1 MPTKNLEIEP
11 VDLWR
16 ILKGSGIK
24 YVKFIIMDINGAPRS
39 EIVPIDM
46 AKDLFI
52 DGMPFD
58 ASSIP
63 SYSTVNKSDFVAY
76 IDPRAVYIEY
86 WQDGKVADVFTM
98 VSDIADKPS
107 PLDPRRVLNDTLEEA
122 RSKGYEFLMG
132 VEVEFFVVKEDGG
145 KPIFADPG
153 IYFDGWNIT
162 VQSQFM
168 KELITSIA
176 EAGINYTKIH
186 HEVAPSQYEINI
198 GTTDPLRLADQI
210 VYFKIM
216 AKDIA
221 RKYGLIATFMPKPFW
236 GVNGSGAH
244 THISVWRNGN
254 NLFLSNTGKITE
266 ECGYAISAILSNA
279 RALSSFVAPLVNS
292 YKRLVPHHE
301 APTRI
306 VWGYANRSAMVR
318 VPQYKMRINRI
329 EYRHPDPSMNP
340 YLAFAAIVKT
350 IIRGLE
356 ERKEPPP
363 PTEEV
368 AYELTNAPE
377 TPATLEDTL
386 KEFSKSFLATELPS
400 ELVNAYI
407 RVKQN
412 EWEDYLTNV
421 GSWEKTWN
429 VITQWEYNRYL
440 ISA

>member
-1 MPTKNLEIEP
+1 MPTKGLEIEP

-16 ILKGSGIK
+16 ILKASGIK
-24 YVKFIIMDINGAPRS
+24 YVKFIIVDINGSPRS

-63 SYSTVNKSDFVAY
+63 SYSTVNRSDFVAY
-76 IDPRAVYIEY
+76 VDPRAVYIEY

-107 PLDPRRVLNDTLEEA
+107 PLDPRRLLNDVLESA
-122 RSKGYEFLMG
+122 KSKGYEFLMG
-132 VEVEFFVVKEDGG
+132 VEVEFFVVKEEGG
-145 KPIFADPG
+145 KPVPADPG
-153 IYFDGWNIT
+153 VYFDGWNVT

-168 KELITSIA
+168 KELITAIA
-176 EAGINYTKIH
+176 EAGINYTKTH
-186 HEVAPSQYEINI
+186 HEVAPSQYEVNI
-198 GTTDPLRLADQI
+198 GATDPLRLADQI

-221 RKYGLIATFMPKPFW
+221 QKYGLRATFMPKPFW

-244 THISVWRNGN
+244 THISVWKDGK

-266 ECGYAISAILSNA
+266 ECGYAISALLSNA
-279 RALSSFVAPLVNS
+279 RALSALVAPLVNS

-306 VWGYANRSAMVR
+306 VWGYANRSAMIR
-318 VPQYKMRINRI
+318 IPQYKMRINRI
-329 EYRHPDPSMNP
+329 EFRLPDPSMNP
-340 YLAFAAIVKT
+340 YLAFAGIVLT
-350 IIRGLE
+350 VLRGLD
-356 ERKEPPP
+356 ERREPPE

-368 AYELTNAPE
+368 AYELPNAPE
-377 TPATLEDTL
+377 TPPTLESAV
-386 KEFSKSFLATELPS
+386 KEFEKSFLATELPS
-400 ELVNAYI
+400 DMVKAY
-407 RVKQN
+407 VKYKMN
-412 EWEDYLTNV
+412 EWEDYLTKV
-421 GSWEKTWN
+421 GPWEKTWN
-429 VITQWEYNRYL
+429 VITDWEYSKYL
-440 ISA
+440 VTA